1 MTQMAQSRPL
11 RAAVLMTVGVMLF
24 APLPL
29 IPQLWG
35 VSVLWA
41 AALVE
46 TGSGLA
52 VLAGVAATTA
62 RRRGWW
68 RAVGRRL
75 RSGDFLAC
83 LLGRATTLS
92 VIFAAPLAGATLAA
106 ALLALSPASW
116 ALVLGSVRDEQH
128 HRRFAA
134 PGTDRWVALMAACG
148 GCVLLAFAQPL
159 EIRSAGWKFAAGI
172 AMCATAAVC
181 EGFAARG
188 LAVGTRI
195 ADDVDAAHHIR
206 FEAAGACAAYAIAQ
220 LCSALILTV
229 VAWLAAP
236 AVPSM
241 STAVVVAVAGIV
253 MVGAAAAAIR
263 MAVLYAPSSGVVAI
277 LSAIPVFTAAAAA
290 ALGIL
295 GGVNAGLLILAVVLV
310 AAGGGWAATSPTG
323 AGVA

>member
-1 MTQMAQSRPL
+1 MTQMAQPRAL
-11 RAAVLMTVGVMLF
+11 RAAVLMTVGVVLF

-29 IPQLWG
+29 IPQLWK
-35 VSVLWA
+35 VSVLWI

-46 TGSGLA
+46 AGSGLV
-52 VLAGVAATTA
+52 VLAGVAAITA

-75 RSGDFLAC
+75 RSRDFLGC

-116 ALVLGSVRDEQH
+116 ALILGSVRDEQDR
-128 HRRFAA
+128 RRFAA
-134 PGTDRWVALMAACG
+134 PGTGRWAALMAACV

-172 AMCATAAVC
+172 ALCSAAAVC

-188 LAVGTRI
+188 LAVGARI
-195 ADDVDAAHHIR
+195 ANDVNAAHHIR
-206 FEAAGACAAYAIAQ
+206 FAAAGACAAYAAAQ
-220 LCSALILTV
+220 LCAAMIFAV

-236 AVPSM
+236 VPSM
-241 STAVVVAVAGIV
+241 STAVAVAVAGIV
-253 MVGAAAAAIR
+253 MVGAPAAAIR
-263 MAVLYAPSSGVVAI
+263 IAVLYAPSTAVVAI
-277 LSAIPVFTAAAAA
+277 ASAIPVFTAAAAA

-295 GGVNAGLLILAVVLV
+295 GDVNGGLLIPAVMLV
-310 AAGGGWAATSPTG
+310 AAGGGWAATSPRRAG
-323 AGVA
+323 AA